1 MNLGENMEVPIMDLR
16 LQYRNLKA
24 ELDGAVLE
32 VLSSGYF
39 IGGPQVKKIEEDL
52 ARYSGAGYGIALNSG
67 TDALYLIMKAL
78 GIKEGDEVIVPSFTF
93 FATAETVSLCGAK
106 PVFCDIRQDTFNIDP
121 DLLEGLV
128 SAKTRAVIPVHLY
141 GQPAE
146 MGPILSFAKKRGLKV
161 IEDNAQAIGAE
172 YRGRKTGSLGDAA
185 CLSFYPT
192 KNLGG
197 AGDGGMVLT
206 SDAKL
211 AEKIKILRDH
221 GSAKKYVHS
230 EIGVCSRLDELQAAL
245 LNIKLKY
252 LNAWNEKRRENAKTY
267 DSLLK
272 GVVLPFAGNHV
283 KHVYHQYTVR
293 HPERNRLMAF
303 LKEKGITTG
312 VHYPAPLH
320 RQEAYLKQGY
330 SCSLPVSERAA
341 GEVLCLPIYPEL
353 TEEQLN
359 YVIRNINDFC

>member
-1 MNLGENMEVPIMDLR
+1 MEVPIMDLR

-146 MGPILSFAKKRGLKV
+146 MDPILSFAKKRGLKV

-230 EIGVCSRLDELQAAL
+230 EIGVCSRLDELQAAV
-245 LNIKLKY
+245 LNVKLKY

-320 RQEAYLKQGY
+320 RQEAYLKQSY

>member
-1 MNLGENMEVPIMDLR
+1 MEVPIMDLR

-106 PVFCDIRQDTFNIDP
+106 PVFCDIRKDTFNIDP

-230 EIGVCSRLDELQAAL
+230 EIGVCSRLDELQAAV
-245 LNIKLKY
+245 LNVKLKY

>member
-1 MNLGENMEVPIMDLR
+1 MEVPIMDLR

-78 GIKEGDEVIVPSFTF
+78 GIKEGDEVIVPSFSF

-106 PVFCDIRQDTFNIDP
+106 PIFCDIRQDTFNIDT
-121 DLLEGLV
+121 DLLDGLV

-146 MGPILSFAKKRGLKV
+146 MDPILSFAKKRGLKV

-206 SDAKL
+206 NDAKL

-230 EIGVCSRLDELQAAL
+230 EIGICSRLDELQAAV
-245 LNIKLKY
+245 LNVKLKY
-252 LNAWNEKRRENAKTY
+252 LNAWNEKRRENAKMY

-272 GVVLPFAGNHV
+272 GAVLPFAGNHV

-320 RQEAYLKQGY
+320 SQEAYLKQGY

-341 GEVLCLPIYPEL
+341 EEVLCLPIYPEL

-359 YVIRNINDFC
+359 YVIRNINDFS